1 MIRITIDIEEH
12 NKRDVRLALEHIS
25 YLIEQGYPG
34 GEGWNLEGEE
44 QAYPKEGAQEQ
55 AKEDD
60 DGTFDLID

>member
-34 GEGWNLEGEE
+34 GEGWKIDGSEE
-44 QAYPKEGAQEQ
+44 PYPKQDTQE
-55 AKEDD
+55 EPLDD
-60 DGTFDLID
+60 ETPAFD